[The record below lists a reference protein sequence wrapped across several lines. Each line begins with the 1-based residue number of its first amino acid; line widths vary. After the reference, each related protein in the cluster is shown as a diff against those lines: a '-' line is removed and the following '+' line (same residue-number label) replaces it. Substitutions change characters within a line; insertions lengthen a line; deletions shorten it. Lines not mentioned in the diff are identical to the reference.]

1 MEKEVKSWKAISA
14 FLMGSAMALGAAFLA
29 SKVCGMRGSA
39 RRGEG
44 RYEGPDARPCS
55 VPEGADI
62 CFPEQKF
69 DGADAR
75 PCSVPEGADICYPG

>member
-1 MEKEVKSWKAISA
+1 MEKEMKNWKAVSA

-29 SKVCGMRGSA
+29 SKVCGMRGPV
-39 RRGEG
+39 RTRQGK
-44 RYEGPDARPCS
+44 YEGPEARPCS

-62 CFPEQKF
+62 CFPEQKL
-69 DGADAR
+69 DGPETR